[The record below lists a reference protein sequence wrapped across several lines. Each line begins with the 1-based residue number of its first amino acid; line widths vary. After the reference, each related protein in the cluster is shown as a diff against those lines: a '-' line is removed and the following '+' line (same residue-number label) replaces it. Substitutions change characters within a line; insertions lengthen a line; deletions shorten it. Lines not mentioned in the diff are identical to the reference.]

1 MYAYHITERKLPAI
15 SGMTYDPATYTVSFR
30 VELNPTTGQLSVT
43 RQCQKDGETYEG
55 SNLAFVNTYREPP
68 KTGTLRLEKVTGEG
82 VEETTFQFKV
92 AIPGLADGTYGGVT
106 FDDGKA
112 KVDITAGTPVNI
124 TNLPAGAQ
132 YTVTELNADNYAVT
146 YQGKT
151 GSIPENGVATCT
163 VTNAQKGSS
172 GEEDPKMAS
181 LTIYKTVG
189 DGIDMRLSFDFA
201 VDLRRPDGTTDTFVI
216 SVPANGVYM
225 TPQFPVGTIY
235 TVTELTTGYTV
246 TSTGSQGVITENGA
260 EARFHNSIGNFN
272 PIPGG
277 DDGGT
282 PALNRR
288 DHYAY
293 IIGYPDG
300 NVRPQGN
307 ITRAEVAT
315 IFFRLLRDPVRTQY
329 WSQTNSYSDVAG
341 DKWYNNAISTLSN
354 MGIIC
359 GYPDGTF
366 RPGAPITRAELTKIA
381 ASFFADPRVAREY
394 DGRFSDVKGSEWYIA
409 YLMKAIEEALIYG
422 YPDGTFG
429 PNRPITRAETCAI
442 VNRTLG
448 RKPDK
453 DHLLPELVMITWPD
467 NLRPLAWYYAHMQEA
482 TNSHDYSW
490 RWQNGEQMENWTG
503 KLRERDWAALERTWS
518 HAHSAPGGEVMQ

>member
-1 MYAYHITERKLPAI
+1 MPFDALFLTAVRQELEQKLL
-15 SGMTYDPATYTVSFR
+15 GCR
-30 VELNPTTGQLSVT
+30 VDKVQQPQRDTLILSM
-43 RQCQKDGETYEG
+43 
-55 SNLAFVNTYREPP
+55 REPANWN
-68 KTGTLRLEKVTGEG
+68 LELVS
-82 VEETTFQFKV
+82 
-92 AIPGLADGTYGGVT
+92 
-106 FDDGKA
+106 
-112 KVDITAGTPVNI
+112 VND
-124 TNLPAGAQ
+124 AGAEA
-132 YTVTELNADNYAVT
+132 ELD
-146 YQGKT
+146 
-151 GSIPENGVATCT
+151 
-163 VTNAQKGSS
+163 
-172 GEEDPKMAS
+172 
-181 LTIYKTVG
+181 
-189 DGIDMRLSFDFA
+189 
-201 VDLRRPDGTTDTFVI
+201 
-216 SVPANGVYM
+216 
-225 TPQFPVGTIY
+225 Y

-329 WSQTNSYSDVAG
+329 WSQTNGYSDVPG
-341 DKWYNNAISTLSN
+341 NKWYNNAISTLTN

-366 RPGAPITRAELTKIA
+366 RPDAPITRAELTKIA
-381 ASFFADPRVAREY
+381 AGFFSDPRVAATY
-394 DGRFSDVKGSEWYIA
+394 DGRFSDVHGAEWYIS
-409 YLMKAIEEALIYG
+409 YLMTAIKEGLIEG
-422 YPDGTFG
+422 YPDGSFR
-429 PNRPITRAETCAI
+429 PDRPITRAETCTI

-453 DHLLPELVMITWPD
+453 DHLLPESDMINWPD
-467 NLRPLAWYYAHMQEA
+467 NLDRNVWYYAQMQEA
-482 TNSHDYSW
+482 TNSHDY
-490 RWQNGEQMENWTG
+490 RWTSVYSEVCEQWTA
-503 KLRERDWAALERTWS
+503 KLIERDWAALERTWS

>member
-1 MYAYHITERKLPAI
+1 M
-15 SGMTYDPATYTVSFR
+15 
-30 VELNPTTGQLSVT
+30 
-43 RQCQKDGETYEG
+43 
-55 SNLAFVNTYREPP
+55 
-68 KTGTLRLEKVTGEG
+68 
-82 VEETTFQFKV
+82 
-92 AIPGLADGTYGGVT
+92 
-106 FDDGKA
+106 
-112 KVDITAGTPVNI
+112 
-124 TNLPAGAQ
+124 
-132 YTVTELNADNYAVT
+132 
-146 YQGKT
+146 
-151 GSIPENGVATCT
+151 
-163 VTNAQKGSS
+163 
-172 GEEDPKMAS
+172 
-181 LTIYKTVG
+181 
-189 DGIDMRLSFDFA
+189 
-201 VDLRRPDGTTDTFVI
+201 
-216 SVPANGVYM
+216 
-225 TPQFPVGTIY
+225 
-235 TVTELTTGYTV
+235 
-246 TSTGSQGVITENGA
+246 
-260 EARFHNSIGNFN
+260 
-272 PIPGG
+272 
-277 DDGGT
+277 
-282 PALNRR
+282 
-288 DHYAY
+288 
-293 IIGYPDG
+293 
-300 NVRPQGN
+300 
-307 ITRAEVAT
+307 
-315 IFFRLLRDPVRTQY
+315 RTQY

-366 RPGAPITRAELTKIA
+366 RPDAPITRAELTKIA

-490 RWQNGEQMENWTG
+490 LWQNGEQMENWTG